1 MIANAPFTDSLG
13 AFTNAS
19 PWLDATHEPEL
30 TALRFLA
37 HTLDHGAPA
46 NPAPLI
52 AQWGLIMRSLRK
64 QLPTAGDDDPLELAL
79 RAAEQ

>member
-1 MIANAPFTDSLG
+1 MTSNPFSESLA
-13 AFTNAS
+13 AFVAAS
-19 PWLDATHEPEL
+19 PWLDDTHEPEL

-37 HTLDHGAPA
+37 VTLDTDAPS

-64 QLPTAGDDDPLELAL
+64 QVPTADDDDPLERAL
-79 RAAEQ
+79 RANE